1 MRRPRP
7 QGYTLLELMIVLFIM
22 GILLAIAI
30 PTYVG
35 FQTRTKIAA
44 GYSLANDPKRRIEE
58 IWNVDGRLPQ
68 TSEEAG
74 YIPIDED
81 DAMPYIKRVEII
93 GGAIEVE
100 YTGTRALK
108 NGLIVVS
115 PLISGVTLSWS
126 CISPNLPINLLP
138 KGCR

>member
-7 QGYTLLELMIVLFIM
+7 QGYTLLELMIVLFIV
-22 GILLAIAI
+22 GIVLAIAI
-30 PTYVG
+30 PSYVS
-35 FQTRTKIAA
+35 FQTRTKITG
-44 GYSLANDPKRRIEE
+44 GYSLISEPKRRIEE
-58 IWNVDGRLPQ
+58 IWNVDGKLPQ

-74 YIPIDED
+74 YTPIDED

-100 YTGTRALK
+100 YTGARGLE

-115 PLISGVTLSWS
+115 PLVSGVTLSWS
-126 CISPNLPINLLP
+126 CLSPNLPINLLP